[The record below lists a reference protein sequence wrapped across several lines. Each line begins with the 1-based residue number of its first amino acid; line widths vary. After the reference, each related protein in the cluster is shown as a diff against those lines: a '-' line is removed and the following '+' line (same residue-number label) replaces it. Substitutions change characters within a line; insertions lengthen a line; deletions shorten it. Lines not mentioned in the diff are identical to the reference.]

1 MLPRK
6 ILAVVVALVS
16 AFAAEAREPDRA
28 ALAARFDALAE
39 GFMTA
44 QQVPGAWVP
53 ILPEPEALKLL
64 EALRQTGEGQGEV
77 LTVTLSLPRGRT
89 LDRAGWRGAIGV
101 LWDALG
107 LPGEA
112 MPWEAWRHD
121 NTPTS
126 QIRILARSIL
136 P

>member
-1 MLPRK
+1 MRPYLSTHPFP
-6 ILAVVVALVS
+6 
-16 AFAAEAREPDRA
+16 FAALRYAR
-28 ALAARFDALAE
+28 
-39 GFMTA
+39 
-44 QQVPGAWVP
+44 GAKDCVRRPAVP
-53 ILPEPEALKLL
+53 ILPEPAALKLL

-89 LDRAGWRGAIGV
+89 LNRAGWRGAIGV

-121 NTPTS
+121 DTPIS
-126 QIRILARSIL
+126 YIHSLARSIV